1 MSRNLPRCARSNA
14 RCALILIFSLLQL
27 IVMRDRD
34 THPHPAAP
42 GGRCRRTLGGAGR
55 TSLCLVLVHLGHF
68 APGFTSSSQQCFQP
82 CLAAA
87 GEERKVQL
95 LEVASAEISDCSSCT
110 SAPPWCNPT
119 SEGCELVRGG
129 IGGSP
134 ECTRS
139 LPSSRGCRCTVV
151 GRHMAPACSTHSIS
165 EAVR

>member
-1 MSRNLPRCARSNA
+1 MV
-14 RCALILIFSLLQL
+14 QEE
-27 IVMRDRD
+27 
-34 THPHPAAP
+34 
-42 GGRCRRTLGGAGR
+42 

-68 APGFTSSSQQCFQP
+68 APGFTSSSQQCCQP
-82 CLAAA
+82 CLAA

-139 LPSSRGCRCTVV
+139 LPSSWGLQVHRCWTPH
-151 GRHMAPACSTHSIS
+151 GPSQQYSLN
-165 EAVR
+165 